1 MKLKLRKRAGFAEI
15 WAAIALPVLLVTAIA
30 LVMVSGLVMTALIM
44 SEARWSS
51 EIAYE
56 TARKLENQELLTF
69 AENCGNL
76 NLEKNQMVAAVYD
89 RQGKLAGESD
99 VSCYEGLRIPKEE
112 YRLTLEK
119 LKEMR
124 FSKQRGIAGFDET
137 DLYGISYLY
146 GREYFNAGGGIYTLR
161 YSVLIAPWK
170 KYGGELTGIGTVI
183 FLGML
188 ILTFFIAEYY
198 HKIYQERLKAEEY
211 YRNTSNALAHDLK
224 TPLAALSGYAEILR
238 ENVHTGKK
246 DYYVEGIL
254 RNVAVMDRLIENM
267 LELAKLE
274 NPRMVLVKER
284 INLYELTEK
293 ILEQFQNEIRMKEL
307 KIEICGEGEAYAD
320 KSLMRRAL
328 ENLIGNAVKYTSNG
342 NKIRILM
349 RQEQYQII
357 NTGVMLPEDEI
368 AEIWEPFIKGDKAR
382 TNVGG
387 TGIGLT
393 IVRTI
398 MDLHS
403 FGYRIGNEKEA
414 VSVVLSFAGK
424 EKGHN

>member
-1 MKLKLRKRAGFAEI
+1 M
-15 WAAIALPVLLVTAIA
+15 
-30 LVMVSGLVMTALIM
+30 
-44 SEARWSS
+44 
-51 EIAYE
+51 
-56 TARKLENQELLTF
+56 
-69 AENCGNL
+69 
-76 NLEKNQMVAAVYD
+76 
-89 RQGKLAGESD
+89 
-99 VSCYEGLRIPKEE
+99 
-112 YRLTLEK
+112 
-119 LKEMR
+119 
-124 FSKQRGIAGFDET
+124 
-137 DLYGISYLY
+137 
-146 GREYFNAGGGIYTLR
+146 
-161 YSVLIAPWK
+161 
-170 KYGGELTGIGTVI
+170 
-183 FLGML
+183 
-188 ILTFFIAEYY
+188 
-198 HKIYQERLKAEEY
+198 
-211 YRNTSNALAHDLK
+211 
-224 TPLAALSGYAEILR
+224 
-238 ENVHTGKK
+238 
-246 DYYVEGIL
+246 
-254 RNVAVMDRLIENM
+254 AVMDRLIENM

-284 INLYELTEK
+284 INLYKLTEK

-328 ENLIGNAVKYTSNG
+328 ENLIGNAVKYTPNG